1 VSTGSKRPP
10 GPLSRAVAAI
20 LAEVATDSGLSQKAL
35 GEAASISQS
44 QMSKYLRGER
54 SMLLD
59 DLDKVCFV
67 LGLSI
72 TDVVTRAAHATRD
85 RH

>member
-1 VSTGSKRPP
+1 
-10 GPLSRAVAAI
+10 
-20 LAEVATDSGLSQKAL
+20 
-35 GEAASISQS
+35 
-44 QMSKYLRGER
+44 MSKYLRGER

-59 DLDKVCFV
+59 DLDEVCFA

-72 TDVVTRAAHATRD
+72 VDVVERAARAAPD

>member
-1 VSTGSKRPP
+1 MSTGSKRPP
-10 GPLSRAVAAI
+10 GALSQAVAAI
-20 LAEVATDSGLSQKAL
+20 LADAFAESGLSQRAL
-35 GEAASISQS
+35 GEAAGISQS

-54 SMLLD
+54 PMLID

-72 TDVVTRAAHATRD
+72 VDVVGRALTSIGR
-85 RH
+85 

>member
-1 VSTGSKRPP
+1 VPTGSKRPP

-20 LAEVATDSGLSQKAL
+20 VADAFTESGLSQRAL
-35 GEAASISQS
+35 GEATGISQS

-59 DLDKVCFV
+59 DLDEVCFA

-72 TDVVTRAAHATRD
+72 VDVVERAARAAPD